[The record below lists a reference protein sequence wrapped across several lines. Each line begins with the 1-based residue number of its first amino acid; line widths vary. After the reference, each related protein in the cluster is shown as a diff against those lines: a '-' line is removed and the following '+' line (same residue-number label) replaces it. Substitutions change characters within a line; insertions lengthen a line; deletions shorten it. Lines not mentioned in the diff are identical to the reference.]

1 MRAPAVVAV
10 AVLLAAIASSAG
22 ASSLRTFSVPQA
34 KAAFR
39 AETGMRLVDFRA
51 ASTPDAKSL
60 RTSPER
66 TARFGTFQLFVLNPR
81 KLQRM
86 RRVFTHGVKPD
97 RRGISWVP
105 DRAGGWIAVT
115 VYDRNLLVAWFP
127 PGGSRGVDAS
137 WSRLHGAV
145 RGFAPPVGSR

>member
-1 MRAPAVVAV
+1 LRALAGVAL
-10 AVLLAAIASSAG
+10 LLAIVGFAHAA
-22 ASSLRTFSVPQA
+22 AQRTFTVPQA

-39 AETGMRLVDFRA
+39 SETGVRLVDFRA

-60 RTSPER
+60 RTRPER

-97 RRGISWVP
+97 GRGISWVP
-105 DRAGGWIAVT
+105 DRIGGWIAVT

-127 PGGSRGVDAS
+127 PGGTRGVDAS

-145 RGFAPPVGSR
+145 RRFAPPVRRG

>member
-1 MRAPAVVAV
+1 MRAS
-10 AVLLAAIASSAG
+10 AVLTVVLLGAIASSAE
-22 ASSLRTFSVPQA
+22 ARSLRAFTVPQA

-39 AETGMRLVDFRA
+39 AETGVRLVDFRA

-60 RTSPER
+60 RTSPAR

-81 KLQRM
+81 KLLRM

-115 VYDRNLLVAWFP
+115 VYERNLLVAWFP

-137 WSRLHGAV
+137 WSRLHSAV
-145 RGFAPPVGSR
+145 RGFAPPVRSR

>member
-10 AVLLAAIASSAG
+10 AVLLAIAGSAEAG
-22 ASSLRTFSVPQA
+22 SLRTFTVPQA

-39 AETGMRLVDFRA
+39 AETGVRLVDFRA

-60 RTSPER
+60 RTSPPQ

-105 DRAGGWIAVT
+105 DRVGGWIAVT
-115 VYDRNLLVAWFP
+115 VYERNLLVAWFP
-127 PGGSRGVDAS
+127 PGGSRGVDAT

-145 RGFAPPVGSR
+145 RGFAPPVRSR

>member
-1 MRAPAVVAV
+1 MRAS
-10 AVLLAAIASSAG
+10 AVLTVVLLGAIASSAE
-22 ASSLRTFSVPQA
+22 ARSLRTFTVPQA

-39 AETGMRLVDFRA
+39 AETGVRLVDFRA

-60 RTSPER
+60 RTSPAR

-81 KLQRM
+81 KLLRM

-115 VYDRNLLVAWFP
+115 VYERNLLVAWFP

-137 WSRLHGAV
+137 WSRLHSAV
-145 RGFAPPVGSR
+145 RGFAPPVRSR

>member
-1 MRAPAVVAV
+1 MRSPAIVAI
-10 AVLLAAIASSAG
+10 ALLLAAVAGSAE
-22 ASSLRTFSVPQA
+22 ASSLRTFTVPQA
-34 KAAFR
+34 KAAFH
-39 AETGMRLVDFRA
+39 AETGVRLVDFRA

-60 RTSPER
+60 RTSPAR
-66 TARFGTFQLFVLNPR
+66 TARFGIFQLFVLNPR

-127 PGGSRGVDAS
+127 PGGSRGIDAS
-137 WSRLHGAV
+137 WSRLHSAV
-145 RGFAPPVGSR
+145 RGFAPPVRSR